1 MAAKIIPNLKM
12 YPFETT
18 LMGVLKGVADYF
30 DIAVSDAWLFGGSG
44 HAFLINIHEQ
54 LCPSGPY
61 CWNYENFFKLVKN
74 LGISIKDLGFFSA
87 ESTPNERRKIEE
99 VLKRSIDNR
108 IPCSLL
114 NMENQMIS
122 GHDDTHFIVQQPWP
136 KVDLPFTPKTL
147 TFQNW
152 KELGNEIHI
161 NFFTFAKIGK
171 ADDETIIRESLSYA
185 LDMTRNP
192 DKYRLEHYHIGLKA
206 YDAWI
211 RAVNDGYGASH
222 GNWWNGT
229 VWRECREMAS
239 RYFSE
244 IATKCQG
251 KISKKATELS
261 DQYKKLAKLLN
272 KTKDKKLADSEK
284 IRTLQDARKAEET
297 CINEIEELLNTLRLQ

>member
-12 YPFETT
+12 HPFETT

-87 ESTPNERRKIEE
+87 ESTPNERRKTEE

-122 GHDDTHFIVQQPWP
+122 GHDDTHFIVQHHGRRSTCLLRP
-136 KVDLPFTPKTL
+136 
-147 TFQNW
+147 
-152 KELGNEIHI
+152 
-161 NFFTFAKIGK
+161 
-171 ADDETIIRESLSYA
+171 
-185 LDMTRNP
+185 
-192 DKYRLEHYHIGLKA
+192 RL
-206 YDAWI
+206 
-211 RAVNDGYGASH
+211 
-222 GNWWNGT
+222 
-229 VWRECREMAS
+229 
-239 RYFSE
+239 
-244 IATKCQG
+244 
-251 KISKKATELS
+251 
-261 DQYKKLAKLLN
+261 
-272 KTKDKKLADSEK
+272 
-284 IRTLQDARKAEET
+284 
-297 CINEIEELLNTLRLQ
+297 